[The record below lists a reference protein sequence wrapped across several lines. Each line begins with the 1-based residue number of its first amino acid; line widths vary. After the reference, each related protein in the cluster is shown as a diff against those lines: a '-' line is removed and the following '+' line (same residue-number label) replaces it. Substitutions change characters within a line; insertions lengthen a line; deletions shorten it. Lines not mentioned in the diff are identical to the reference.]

1 MTLALEINDV
11 GLVLVR
17 DGVIIAEEPGCAML
31 DGREAETGT
40 KALRRARLRPLYAE
54 TRHWQDLGTAPLP
67 RQMPAAASYAEVA
80 WAQLV
85 ALAAGIPEGER
96 EVLLAVPEWYTR
108 EQLAVLL
115 GVAGEAGLRV
125 VGLVG
130 AGLAAAALE
139 PVPASLL
146 QLELAMHQ
154 SVITVLDHAGELRRS
169 GCELLPRHGWLALQQ
184 AWIDRIAAEF
194 VRRTRFDPLH
204 EAASE
209 QRLWDGLP
217 GWLAMLDQEPCVAI
231 EAEAAGSTLSVELT
245 REDFIAAAAAT
256 YDAVV
261 HALQRARPTLG
272 PLHLRVSHR
281 WAALPGFLERLEG
294 LRDCEARALP
304 RGAAAL
310 GALACER
317 TLRRDPSALVLV
329 QRLPVPLLATAA
341 VTAAPKQAVPD
352 GERPTHAVYMSRAHA
367 IHAAPLVVGAS
378 IPGGQRALEVPAG
391 PGISRVHCALW
402 RDADGVWLEDRST
415 YGTYLNGERIGGRV
429 ALAAGDRLRVG
440 SPGVELELVR
450 EVDDDG
456 AT

>member
-40 KALRRARLRPLYAE
+40 KALRRARLKPLYAE
-54 TRHWQDLGTAPLP
+54 TRHWQDIGTAPLP
-67 RQMPAAASYAEVA
+67 RPMPAAASYAEVA
-80 WAQLV
+80 WAQLA
-85 ALAAGIPEGER
+85 ALIAGIPEGER
-96 EVLLAVPEWYTR
+96 EVLLAVPEWYTH

-125 VGLVG
+125 HGLVG

-184 AWIDRIAAEF
+184 AWTDRIAAEF

-217 GWLAMLDQEPCVAI
+217 GWLALLEQEPSVTI
-231 EAEAAGSTLSVELT
+231 EAEGADSTLSVELV
-245 REDFIAAAAAT
+245 REDFIAAAAPT

-272 PLHLRVSHR
+272 PLYLRVSHR

-294 LRDCEARALP
+294 LRDCEASALP

-317 TLRRDPSALVLV
+317 ALRRDPSALVLV

-341 VTAAPKQAVPD
+341 APAAPKQAVPA
-352 GERPTHAVYMSRAHA
+352 GERPTHAVYRSRAHA
-367 IHAAPLVVGAS
+367 IHAAPLVIGAS
-378 IPGGQRALEVPAG
+378 IPDGQRALVVPAG
-391 PGISRVHCALW
+391 PGISRVHCVLW

-415 YGTYLNGERIGGRV
+415 YGTYLNGERMGGRV
-429 ALAAGDRLRVG
+429 ALAVGDRLRVG

-450 EVDDDG
+450 TVDDDG